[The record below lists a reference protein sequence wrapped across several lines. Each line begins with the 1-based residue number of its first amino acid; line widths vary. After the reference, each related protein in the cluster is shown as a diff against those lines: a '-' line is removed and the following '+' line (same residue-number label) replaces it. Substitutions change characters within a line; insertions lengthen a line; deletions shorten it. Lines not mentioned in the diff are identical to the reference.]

1 MKLKTPRLY
10 LLIVMSLSLLYLS
23 GCASSKTSTDK
34 SGPKSPPAAL
44 STQEN
49 LSAPDL
55 DSPKTIALSTEA
67 LTDLFYFFL
76 GLGVVWGWR
85 REYKRRQK
93 TGEGESF
100 WPGTTTTP
108 VGSTLIIVA
117 GVILITI
124 AETCVEKRFGVTA
137 SQSHLPAVY
146 LFAMMGA
153 AIVEETVFRG
163 FAAPD
168 HLSGIKLL
176 AVILIGSVIFALI
189 HGFGVSET
197 KGQISTLFA
206 FIISIW
212 LYLGRFNP
220 LNKNRSMA
228 PSYWGHIVRNLAVFG
243 IKWAQ
248 GFINFN

>member
-1 MKLKTPRLY
+1 M
-10 LLIVMSLSLLYLS
+10 
-23 GCASSKTSTDK
+23 
-34 SGPKSPPAAL
+34 
-44 STQEN
+44 
-49 LSAPDL
+49 
-55 DSPKTIALSTEA
+55 STEA

-76 GLGVVWGWR
+76 GLVVVWGWR
-85 REYKRRQK
+85 REYKRRQI
-93 TGEGESF
+93 TGDGESF
-100 WPGTTTTP
+100 WPGTSTTP
-108 VGSTLIIVA
+108 IGSTLIIVA
-117 GVILITI
+117 GVLLITI
-124 AETCVEKRFGVTA
+124 AETCVEKRFDVTA

-163 FAAPD
+163 FAAPA
-168 HLSGIKLL
+168 HFTGIKLL
-176 AVILIGSVIFALI
+176 GVILIGSLIFAFI

-228 PSYWGHIVRNLAVFG
+228 PCYWGHIARNLAVFG

-248 GFINFN
+248 GFIDFN